1 MKSQNVHDDADK
13 NRVVGET
20 MNRKKMI
27 YAAALAAVV
36 GGMVSLPAFATE
48 GPYIGSRI
56 GVNKAGTQTYDWKGQ
71 QTILPVPQQPI
82 VVEDGL
88 MDNSGESIADY
99 KYKGG
104 FAFGWVGGYSF
115 ANGLRPEFELDFR
128 TDKPKS
134 IDFLTAGVLGNDEA
148 DTSKVK
154 FDSSTAF
161 VNLWYDFFPGSR
173 FHPYLGGGGGVIRYT
188 MNHFR
193 ENVVALGR
201 HTDGTIISVVT
212 PVLEDTRRSDDAR
225 FAYQGGAGLRYDF
238 SDQFTIGLDYRYVKG
253 GTGKFYVY
261 RLQPQTHF
269 DSDYQAQSLFLSI
282 DWYFHRPA
290 APVAPAAAPEV
301 TVAPP
306 PPDTDGDGVIDDL
319 DMCPG
324 TPAGTP
330 VNDKGCPLPPP
341 PPPCKIPQPGERV
354 SLAGCGTGD
363 IIVLRGVNFD
373 FDKASLTANAKS
385 ILDNVGDELVANPQ
399 INVEIGGH
407 TDSRGS
413 DEYNQQLSEHR
424 AASVVQYLVG
434 RGVDSQRMTSAGYG
448 ETQPV
453 ADNDTDEGRELN
465 RRVELKIVGASADGS
480 MAIPAAPAAQPAAAA
495 EQGGMEQPAA
505 DAAAAAP
512 EAENPFASATP

>member
-1 MKSQNVHDDADK
+1 
-13 NRVVGET
+13 

-27 YAAALAAVV
+27 YAAALAAIV
-36 GGMVSLPAFATE
+36 GGLVSRPAQATE
-48 GPYIGSRI
+48 GPYIGARI
-56 GVNKAGTQTYDWKGQ
+56 GASKAGTQTYDWKGQ
-71 QTILPVPQQPI
+71 QTVLPVPQQPI
-82 VVEDGL
+82 IVEDQL

-99 KYKGG
+99 KYKAGL
-104 FAFGWVGGYSF
+104 AYGWVGGYSF

-134 IDFLTAGVLGNDEA
+134 IDFLTAGTAGNAEA
-148 DTSKVK
+148 ETKNVSFDTSTV
-154 FDSSTAF
+154 FL
-161 VNLWYDFFPGSR
+161 NLWYDFFPGSS
-173 FHPYLGGGGGVIRYT
+173 FHPYIGGGGGVIRYT

-193 ENVVALGR
+193 ENVVAVGR
-201 HTDGTIISVVT
+201 HTDGTVISVIT
-212 PVLEDTRRSDDAR
+212 PTVEDTRRSDDAR

-238 SDQFTIGLDYRYVKG
+238 SDQFTVGLDYRYVKG

-269 DSDYQAQSLFLSI
+269 DADYDAQSVFLSL
-282 DWYFHRPA
+282 DWYFHKPA
-290 APVAPAAAPEV
+290 AAVAPAAAPAV

-306 PPDTDGDGVIDDL
+306 PPDSDGDGVIDDL

-324 TPAGTP
+324 TPPGTP

-341 PPPCKIPQPGERV
+341 PPPCKIPAPGERV

-363 IIVLRGVNFD
+363 VIVLRGVNFD
-373 FDKASLTANAKS
+373 FDKASLTPNAKA

-413 DEYNQQLSEHR
+413 DEYNQNLSDRR
-424 AASVVQYLVG
+424 ASSVVQYLVG
-434 RGVDSQRMTSAGYG
+434 RGINSERMTSVGYG
-448 ETQPV
+448 ETQPI

-480 MAIPAAPAAQPAAAA
+480 MAIPSKPEPQPMPASEPSSMEQQPTVAEPASAAEPAA
-495 EQGGMEQPAA
+495 EG
-505 DAAAAAP
+505 
-512 EAENPFASATP
+512 ENPFASATP